1 LPTPPQVRV
10 RIRRVV
16 LACLL
21 AAWAFTAWWQAHKPL
36 PQGTHIAS
44 AVCAVTDNEVSFIAD
59 ITASDAFGHA
69 LSSQGIFDA
78 VLATVRGARHFI
90 VLDYRAF
97 GDAAD
102 AHAQPQRRIAQE
114 LTGELLARLSAQPDL
129 KILFITDPSIERHGS
144 QPAAQLERLR
154 AAGVSVVTTDLERL
168 RDSNTAYSSLWRL
181 AVRWWATPAGA
192 FGLESRRLNFK
203 ANERQLIIAD
213 DGRGGLVSVLGSANP
228 SDHESA
234 WSNVA
239 LRVEGGALSA
249 LLASELAVARFSG
262 WDGRSDAFGVS
273 PGARA
278 AAASSC
284 ASPGAARAGVAPPSS
299 VQLLTEGA
307 IQSALLARVDA
318 TASTDAIEVA
328 MYRLADRGVIEA
340 LLAAA
345 RRGVAVR
352 LILDPNEGAS
362 SGGAA
367 GIPNQVAGSEL
378 VSRSGGAIHV
388 RWYRTHGE
396 RFHSALVMIY
406 GPSRAWV
413 LAGSATLTSR
423 SLADFNLV
431 ADAAVDTES
440 GSALAQQALGYFEAL
455 WSNRAALGIEYTA
468 DFAAFADPSQSDYW
482 LYRLMEASGAS
493 AF

>member
-10 RIRRVV
+10 RIRRIV

-44 AVCAVTDNEVSFIAD
+44 AVCAVADNEVSFIAD

-97 GDAAD
+97 GDAPD
-102 AHAQPQRRIAQE
+102 PEAQPQRRIAQE

-129 KILFITDPSIERHGS
+129 KILFITDASIERHGS

-154 AAGVSVVTTDLERL
+154 AAGVSVVRTDLDRL

-203 ANERQLIIAD
+203 ANDRQLIIAD
-213 DGRGGLVSVLGSANP
+213 DGRSGLVAVLGSANP

-262 WDGRSDAFGVS
+262 WAGRSDAFGGS
-273 PGARA
+273 SGARP
-278 AAASSC
+278 AASSPC
-284 ASPGAARAGVAPPSS
+284 ASPGTARAGAAPASS
-299 VQLLTEGA
+299 VQFLTEGA
-307 IQSALLARVDA
+307 IQSALLTRVDA
-318 TASTDAIEVA
+318 STSTDA
-328 MYRLADRGVIEA
+328 
-340 LLAAA
+340 
-345 RRGVAVR
+345 
-352 LILDPNEGAS
+352 
-362 SGGAA
+362 
-367 GIPNQVAGSEL
+367 IPNQVAGSEL

-406 GPSRAWV
+406 GPTRAWV